1 MLTVVGALLSLV
13 GAVQL
18 HHDEAHAPFLA
29 IRETQEPQVHM
40 HLLNAGHKGAAAA
53 GEEHP
58 TPEVST
64 TMKCVINLTIQYFI
78 VYTCLAVVRTYNE
91 LNNTAPL
98 TTAPKILSAACSTVN
113 YAPMLAVLFIG
124 TRMRALQL
132 SGGNPDAYDLP
143 QPWVKNAM
151 QCCAWSVLIQTI
163 MVVLVPVVLGGEP
176 KVDKDGTP
184 IVEGSGLMGKVFT
197 AVKYIAMLGMYG
209 GFTTVCIGAFMME
222 PVKALFPAG
231 PPPVS
236 PAVQCTMNL
245 STQYFAVYLGIALIK
260 TYHEFNPKTKGSEK
274 LEGTLIMAQNTVN
287 FAPMLCILFIGARMR
302 ALSMDPI
309 NGNPQ
314 KWAQNCFY
322 LCTYSV
328 MVQLVLILIIPLVL
342 NGDVKTG
349 ETEGDVTFENLNP
362 TVLTLLTVLRY
373 ACMAALY
380 GGFTAVIYS
389 IMVIEAP
396 PGRPYVPVS
405 PTMQCV
411 MNLTCQFFFVYLMLW
426 AFVTTKQ
433 FTSPSGMDGFLNI
446 AISTMDS
453 ARATVQ
459 FCPMLSILFVG
470 TRMRALQIR
479 PASEGGAPQGWAQ
492 EGMFL
497 CTYSLLIQI
506 IMVVT
511 LPLFTRGAPE
521 MDKDG
526 NPKVKTTGVM
536 AWILVALRYTCFLAL
551 YGGVVTV
558 MYSLFT
564 IEYATADG
572 SGKVLGIPTPPAMEP
587 PKV

>member
-40 HLLNAGHKGAAAA
+40 HLLNAGHKGAAVA

-163 MVVLVPVVLGGEP
+163 MVVLVPLVLGGEP

-328 MVQLVLILIIPLVL
+328 MVQLILILIIPLVL

-373 ACMAALY
+373 SCMFALY

-396 PGRPYVPVS
+396 LGRPYVPVS

-433 FTSPSGMDGFLNI
+433 FTSGMDGFLNI

-587 PKV
+587 PKA

>member
-1 MLTVVGALLSLV
+1 MMLTVVGALLSLV

-40 HLLNAGHKGAAAA
+40 HLLNAGHKGAAVA

-163 MVVLVPVVLGGEP
+163 MVVLVPLVLGGEP

-328 MVQLVLILIIPLVL
+328 MVQLILILIIPLVL

-373 ACMAALY
+373 SCMFALY

-396 PGRPYVPVS
+396 LGRPYVPVS

-433 FTSPSGMDGFLNI
+433 FTSGMDGFLNI

-587 PKV
+587 PKA

>member
-1 MLTVVGALLSLV
+1 VGALLSLV

-328 MVQLVLILIIPLVL
+328 MVQLILILIIPLVL

-396 PGRPYVPVS
+396 LGRPYVPVS

-433 FTSPSGMDGFLNI
+433 FTSGMDGFLNI

-587 PKV
+587 PKA

>member
-328 MVQLVLILIIPLVL
+328 MVQLILILIIPLVL

-373 ACMAALY
+373 SCMFALY

-433 FTSPSGMDGFLNI
+433 FTSGMDGFLNI

-587 PKV
+587 PKA

>member
-98 TTAPKILSAACSTVN
+98 ITAPKILSAACSTVN

-328 MVQLVLILIIPLVL
+328 MVQLILILIIPLVL

-587 PKV
+587 PKA

>member
-1 MLTVVGALLSLV
+1 MMLTVVGALLSLV

-163 MVVLVPVVLGGEP
+163 MVVLVPLVLGGEP

-328 MVQLVLILIIPLVL
+328 MVQLILILIIPLVL

-349 ETEGDVTFENLNP
+349 ETEGDVTFENLDP

-373 ACMAALY
+373 SCMFALY

-433 FTSPSGMDGFLNI
+433 FTSGMDGFLNI

-587 PKV
+587 PKA